1 MDFECM
7 KKIVEDRHSVRK
19 FTGEPIEKGVMEEIL
34 GYALVF
40 MVFVLYLALSY
51 FNEYSTLQ
59 NDSRT

>member
-19 FTGEPIEKGVMEEIL
+19 FTGEPIEKGLMEEIL

-40 MVFVLYLALSY
+40 YGISFIFSVVL
-51 FNEYSTLQ
+51 LQ
-59 NDSRT
+59 

>member
-7 KKIVEDRHSVRK
+7 KKIVMDRHSVRK

-40 MVFVLYLALSY
+40 YSIYFLYSVAL
-51 FNEYSTLQ
+51 LQ
-59 NDSRT
+59 